1 VPQQVEYEPGGSRV
15 RDDVIWLLVL
25 FFGWTIAILL
35 VARGGIAAFVAL
47 IVVGVLTGLRIGT
60 LIEEQRHL
68 RAETAAVAAIMEG
81 IGPAGTVREAVQT
94 AFRELLSLFGARAIL
109 LVAHDRV
116 GGRMHSWQA
125 RSDMLAAQHEELPVG
140 QAPTYLFP
148 APTDAWYAERPARAG
163 ARRPSTKVLWPE
175 QLRARHAAIEVPEA
189 FLAAHPFASVLVV
202 TTSFGGQWEDR
213 LFVIDAKAGSRPL
226 RLLRAIATR
235 IGPAI
240 HMLDLVGQLGSRV
253 GAAARARVAR
263 ELHDGVIQ
271 SLIGLEMQVEVW
283 RRSAA
288 GDDDPSAGERLTR
301 IQQVLRG
308 EILDLRDL
316 MQQLKP
322 PAIESAQIL
331 EYLADLVGR
340 FQQQTGIVAHFAS
353 EIEDLDLSPRVCGE
367 IARIVQEALVNV
379 RKHSGAK
386 TVLVRVSAPDGY
398 WKFEIDDDGRGFGFA
413 GRHSHADLEI
423 GRKGPVVI
431 KERVRSIGGTLAVE
445 SAPGQGARVE
455 IWLPRTT
462 HG

>member
-1 VPQQVEYEPGGSRV
+1 
-15 RDDVIWLLVL
+15 
-25 FFGWTIAILL
+25 
-35 VARGGIAAFVAL
+35 
-47 IVVGVLTGLRIGT
+47 
-60 LIEEQRHL
+60 
-68 RAETAAVAAIMEG
+68 
-81 IGPAGTVREAVQT
+81 
-94 AFRELLSLFGARAIL
+94 
-109 LVAHDRV
+109 
-116 GGRMHSWQA
+116 
-125 RSDMLAAQHEELPVG
+125 
-140 QAPTYLFP
+140 
-148 APTDAWYAERPARAG
+148 
-163 ARRPSTKVLWPE
+163 
-175 QLRARHAAIEVPEA
+175 
-189 FLAAHPFASVLVV
+189 
-202 TTSFGGQWEDR
+202 
-213 LFVIDAKAGSRPL
+213 
-226 RLLRAIATR
+226 
-235 IGPAI
+235 
-240 HMLDLVGQLGSRV
+240 
-253 GAAARARVAR
+253 
-263 ELHDGVIQ
+263 
-271 SLIGLEMQVEVW
+271 MQVEVW

-288 GDDDPSAGERLTR
+288 SEDPSAGERLTR

-322 PAIESAQIL
+322 PSIESAQIL
-331 EYLADLVGR
+331 EYLADLVVR

-353 EIEDLDLSPRVCGE
+353 EIDELDLSPRVCGE